1 MSNTLISLRHK
12 IGGAEQLGS
21 VVRAMKAV
29 AASSIGQYEA
39 AVDALGDYQRSV
51 EMGLSLC
58 LRGEQAVATPTYA
71 SATGR
76 DRPKGALIFG
86 SDQGLVGRFN
96 DVIAEFALQNLQSLS
111 GPKTLWVV
119 GERVCSFLEEAGH
132 SIARRFEVPNSVAAI
147 TALVS
152 EIQIEIEGSAAGG
165 RYGEVHVFHNR
176 PQTAARFEV
185 TRERLLPLD
194 AAWRKRLTERAWP
207 SRQLAEVLGGGTS
220 SLAALVHEHLFIS
233 LYKACAESLASE
245 NASRLEAMQ
254 RAERNIES
262 ISAELRQSLN
272 RMRQSSID
280 EELFDVVAGF
290 EAQAIRATAHAG
302 SEDT

>member
-58 LRGEQAVATPTYA
+58 LRAEQAVAAQAFA

-76 DRPKGALIFG
+76 DRPIGALIFG

-96 DVIAEFALQNLQSLS
+96 DVIADFALQNLQSLS

-132 SIARRFEVPNSVAAI
+132 SIARRFEVPSSVAAI

-152 EIQIEIEGSAAGG
+152 EIQIEIEG
-165 RYGEVHVFHNR
+165 EVHVFHNR
-176 PQTAARFEV
+176 PQTAGRYEV

-207 SRQLAEVLGGGTS
+207 SRQLAEVLGGGTA

-262 ISAELRQSLN
+262 LSAELRQSLN

-290 EAQAIRATAHAG
+290 EAQEIRATAYAG
-302 SEDT
+302 AEDT